1 MGVRN
6 LGNLEVGT
14 HTAEVRQRES
24 DTGCFYPS
32 LGTVFAVVRRIHYPA
47 AAVTG
52 TLPLC
57 AILQTPPT
65 S

>member
-14 HTAEVRQRES
+14 HTPEVGQRES

-32 LGTVFAVVRRIHYPA
+32 LGSVFADVRRIHYPA
-47 AAVTG
+47 TAVTG
-52 TLPLC
+52 TFPLC
-57 AILQTPPT
+57 AILQTPQT